1 MSNVI
6 SFPVKARVAAN
17 DDNPWVSDES
27 LPEPGKAEPVYA
39 QPCKVFDQAS
49 GVTYNGYAIPEEKK
63 PGAGKFILGVIVWL
77 VLLGI
82 VV

>member
-1 MSNVI
+1 MGTVI
-6 SFPVKARVAAN
+6 PFPCKTRVAAN
-17 DDNPWVSDES
+17 DSNPWVSDEP

-63 PGAGKFILGVIVWL
+63 PGAGKFILAVIAWL